1 MKIKDIR
8 AMSKDD
14 LKAKLQDLKEEHFN
28 LRFQHGVGQLEKTS
42 ALNGV
47 RKDIARVETVIRETE
62 LS

>member
-8 AMSKDD
+8 AMGKDD

-42 ALNGV
+42 MLKSV
-47 RKDIARVETVIRETE
+47 RRDIAKVETVIREN
-62 LS
+62 

>member
-8 AMSKDD
+8 AMGKDD

-42 ALNGV
+42 ALKDV
-47 RKDIARVETVIRETE
+47 RKAIAKVETVIRETE

>member
-1 MKIKDIR
+1 MKINDIR
-8 AMSKDD
+8 AMGKDD

-42 ALNGV
+42 TLSVV
-47 RKDIARVETVIRETE
+47 RKDIAKVETVIRETE

>member
-1 MKIKDIR
+1 MKIVDIR
-8 AMSKDD
+8 AMGKDD
-14 LKAKLQDLKEEHFN
+14 LKTKLQDLKEEHFN

-42 ALNGV
+42 TLNVV

>member
-14 LKAKLQDLKEEHFN
+14 LAAKLQDLKEEHFN

-42 ALNGV
+42 QLKSV
-47 RKDIARVETVIRETE
+47 KRDIARVETIIRESE

>member
-1 MKIKDIR
+1 MKIKDTR

-14 LKAKLQDLKEEHFN
+14 LAAKLQDLKEEHFN

-42 ALNGV
+42 QLKSV
-47 RKDIARVETVIRETE
+47 KRDIARVETIIRESE

>member
-8 AMSKDD
+8 AMGKDD

-42 ALNGV
+42 ALSNV
-47 RKDIARVETVIRETE
+47 RKTIARVETVIRETE

>member
-8 AMSKDD
+8 AMGKDD
-14 LKAKLQDLKEEHFN
+14 LAAKLQDLKEEHFN

-42 ALNGV
+42 QLKSV
-47 RKDIARVETVIRETE
+47 KRDIARVETIIRESE

>member
-8 AMSKDD
+8 AMGKDD

-42 ALNGV
+42 TLKSV
-47 RKDIARVETVIRETE
+47 RRDIARVETVIREN
-62 LS
+62 

>member
-1 MKIKDIR
+1 MKINDIR
-8 AMSKDD
+8 AMGKDD

-42 ALNGV
+42 TLKAV
-47 RKDIARVETVIRETE
+47 RKDIAKVETVIRETE